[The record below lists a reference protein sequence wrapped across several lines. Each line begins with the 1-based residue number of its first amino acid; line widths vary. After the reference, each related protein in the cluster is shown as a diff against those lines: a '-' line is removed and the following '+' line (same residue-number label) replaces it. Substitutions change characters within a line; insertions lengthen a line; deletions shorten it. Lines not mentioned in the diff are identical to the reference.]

1 MVGTEVDGDASPGDG
16 VMLGGVVLGGV
27 VFATG
32 ASGFTLGNGTG
43 DVPSFATK
51 GWSLGGK
58 HPVLLQ
64 A

>member
-1 MVGTEVDGDASPGDG
+1 MGGTKVDGDDSPG
-16 VMLGGVVLGGV
+16 GGVVLGGV
-27 VFATG
+27 VFASG